1 MQSLYGHLEND
12 IKAEEEKNG
21 EPITSSVKNSL
32 KSCSDKLLYVKSDE
46 DVDTTLN
53 TYHIT
58 KKYIGKYINWS
69 VADKFERFIEDLKI
83 RLK

>member
-12 IKAEEEKNG
+12 IEAEEEKSG
-21 EPITSSVKNSL
+21 ESITSSVKSSL
-32 KSCSDKLLYVKSDE
+32 KSCSDKLMYVKSVD
-46 DVDTTLN
+46 DVDTTLK

-58 KKYIGKYINWS
+58 KQYIGKYINWS
-69 VADKFERFIEDLKI
+69 TADKFERFIEDLKI